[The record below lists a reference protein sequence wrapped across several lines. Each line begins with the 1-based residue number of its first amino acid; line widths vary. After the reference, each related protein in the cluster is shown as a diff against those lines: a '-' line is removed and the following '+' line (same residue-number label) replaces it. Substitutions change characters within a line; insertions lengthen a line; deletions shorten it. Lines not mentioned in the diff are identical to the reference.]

1 MSDAEAVINEIE
13 GYLLWEAEKERAR
26 TRADAFCAGLPWLT
40 DTQRREVERR
50 YCQDQHGAT
59 QAYLER
65 IAARSASLRAEY
77 DGAYRALRRR
87 LIVACLSGSVAVAI
101 LVALGAVGLTA
112 H

>member
-40 DTQRREVERR
+40 DTQRSEVERR
-50 YCQDQHGAT
+50 YCQDQHHTT

-65 IAARSASLRAEY
+65 IAARSASLRTEY
-77 DGAYRALRRR
+77 DGAYQALRRR
-87 LIVACLSGSVAVAI
+87 LITAYLSGTMAVAV
-101 LVALGAVGLTA
+101 LVALVAAGLTA
-112 H
+112 R